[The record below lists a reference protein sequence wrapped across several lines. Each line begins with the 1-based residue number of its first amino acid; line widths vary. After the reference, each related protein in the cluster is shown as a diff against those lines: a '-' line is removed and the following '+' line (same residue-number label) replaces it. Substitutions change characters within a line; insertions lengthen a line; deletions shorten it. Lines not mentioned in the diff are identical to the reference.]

1 MAISNTSIL
10 IKRSSANT
18 NPTTLK
24 SGELAYS
31 YLSNTLYF
39 GTVGGNGTMNVGGQ
53 FYTSQVD
60 AATNLA
66 TPNTIVKRD
75 ASGNF
80 QGNVSGSSTTA
91 NALSAQTT
99 FQITG
104 GDITASSVNY
114 QGNTNVALNASLT
127 AVPGLSGSSVGSA
140 TSIPIITYG
149 ANGRILAV
157 SSATV
162 STSLTITDGTNSNTI
177 ASSISFI
184 HQGSGGITAT
194 VSANTVTFGTNNT
207 IMRTNTA
214 LGSVQVISTDV
225 TIAGNLII
233 NGTTTTVNTAT
244 VTTAD
249 SLIKL
254 ANNNTVGDIV
264 DIGFYGQSNTGS
276 SVQYHGLIREGSGG
290 TSAGNFYLFKNLPT
304 DPTSNTVAYASLLKA
319 NLIADLTL
327 ATGLPIST
335 GVSGLASGA
344 ATFLTTPTSANFS
357 SLLSDE
363 TGTAGTVVFS
373 NSPTLVTPTLGAAN
387 GTSLNVT
394 SGLITTGAWGG
405 TYTANGIVVDYVTG
419 LGRISVGS
427 SEGIQFYANTF
438 TTRTA
443 LLSIAANTALS
454 NAIWQGATVSVPY
467 GGTGATSFT
476 GGGIVVGGGTGALSI
491 LANSTFT
498 ATGTSGLQNN
508 TVTSV
513 TVDTY
518 GRTTAATYSQILGL
532 TVGQGGTGVSTF
544 TANGMIYGNGTGAM
558 QATVAAGTS
567 DQTWSNQILTVTN
580 AGIPTWS
587 TSLDGG
593 TF

>member
-18 NPTTLK
+18 NPVSLK

-39 GTVGGNGTMNVGGQ
+39 GTVNGAATVNIGGQ
-53 FYTSQVD
+53 FYTSQID
-60 AATNLA
+60 AATSLA
-66 TPNTIVKRD
+66 TANTIVKRD

-80 QGNVSGSSTTA
+80 QGNISGYSTTA

-99 FQITG
+99 FQISGT
-104 GDITASSVNY
+104 DITAAAQNY
-114 QGNTNVALNASLT
+114 QGNTNVILNAALN
-127 AVPGLSGSSVGSA
+127 AVPGLTAGSVGSD
-140 TSIPIITYG
+140 TSIPVITYG

-157 SSATV
+157 SSSAV
-162 STSLTITDGTNSNTI
+162 STSLTITDGTTSNVI
-177 ASSISFI
+177 ASGVPFI

-194 VSANTVTFGTNNT
+194 VSANTVTFGTNST

-214 LGSVQVISTDV
+214 LGSIQVISTDV

-233 NGTTTTVNTAT
+233 NGTTTTVNTST
-244 VTTAD
+244 VTTED

-254 ANNNTVGDIV
+254 ASNNNVGDIV

-373 NSPTLVTPTLGAAN
+373 NSPTLVTPVLGAAT

-405 TYTANGIVVDYVTG
+405 TYTADGIVVDYVTG
-419 LGRISVGS
+419 LGRISVGDS
-427 SEGIQFYANTF
+427 QGIQFYANTN

-454 NAIWQGATVSVPY
+454 NAIWQGATVSVLY
-467 GGTGATSFT
+467 GGTGTTSFT
-476 GGGIVVGGGTGALSI
+476 GGGIIVGNGTGALSS
-491 LANSTFT
+491 LANTTFT
-498 ATGTSGLQNN
+498 ATGTSGIQNN
-508 TVTSV
+508 TVTSI
-513 TVDTY
+513 TVDAY

-544 TANGMIYGNGTGAM
+544 TTNGIIYGNGTGAM
-558 QATVAAGTS
+558 QGSAAADTS

-580 AGIPTWS
+580 AGVPVWS
-587 TSLDGG
+587 TALDGG

>member
-177 ASSISFI
+177 ASGVSFI

>member
-157 SSATV
+157 SSAAV

-177 ASSISFI
+177 ASGVSFI

-319 NLIADLTL
+319 NLIADLTF

-357 SLLSDE
+357 ALLTNE
-363 TGTAGTVVFS
+363 TGTAGAVVFS

-491 LANSTFT
+491 LANTTFT

-508 TVTSV
+508 TVTSI

>member
-18 NPTTLK
+18 NPVSLK

-39 GTVGGNGTMNVGGQ
+39 GTVNGAATVNIGGQ

-60 AATNLA
+60 AATSLS

-75 ASGNF
+75 ENGNF
-80 QGNVSGSSTTA
+80 QANISGHSSTA
-91 NALSAQTT
+91 NSLVAQTT
-99 FQITG
+99 FQISGT
-104 GDITASSVNY
+104 DITAAAQNY
-114 QGNTNVALNASLT
+114 QGNTNVILNAALN
-127 AVPGLSGSSVGSA
+127 AVPGLTAGSVGSA
-140 TSIPIITYG
+140 TSIPVITYG

-157 SSATV
+157 SSSAV
-162 STSLTITDGTNSNTI
+162 STSLTITDGTNSNVI
-177 ASSISFI
+177 ASGVPFI

-194 VSANTVTFGTNNT
+194 VSANTVTFGTDST

-373 NSPTLVTPTLGAAN
+373 NSPTLVTPVLGAAT

-394 SGLITTGAWGG
+394 SGLVSSGAWGG
-405 TYTANGIVVDYVTG
+405 TFSDGIIVDYITG

-427 SEGIQFYANTF
+427 VDGIQFYANTN

-454 NAIWQGATVSVPY
+454 NAIWQGATVSVLY
-467 GGTGATSFT
+467 GGTGGTSFT
-476 GGGIVVGGGTGALSI
+476 GGGLIVGNGTGALSS
-491 LANSTFT
+491 LANTTFT

-508 TVTSV
+508 TVTSI
-513 TVDTY
+513 TVDAY

-544 TANGMIYGNGTGAM
+544 TTNGITYGNGTAAM
-558 QATVAAGTS
+558 GVTVAAGTT
-567 DQTWSNQILTVTN
+567 DQAWSNQILTVTN
-580 AGIPTWS
+580 AGVPVWS
-587 TSLDGG
+587 TALDGG

>member
-18 NPTTLK
+18 NPVSLK

-39 GTVGGNGTMNVGGQ
+39 GTVNGAATVNIGGQ

-60 AATNLA
+60 AATSLA
-66 TPNTIVKRD
+66 TANTIVKRD

-80 QGNVSGSSTTA
+80 QGNISGYSTTA

-99 FQITG
+99 FQISG
-104 GDITASSVNY
+104 SDITAAAQNY
-114 QGNTNVALNASLT
+114 QGNTNVILNAALN
-127 AVPGLSGSSVGSA
+127 AVPGLTAGSVGSA
-140 TSIPIITYG
+140 TSIPVITYG

-157 SSATV
+157 SSSAV
-162 STSLTITDGTNSNTI
+162 STSLTITDGTTSNVI
-177 ASSISFI
+177 ASGVPFI

-194 VSANTVTFGTNNT
+194 VSANTVTFGTDST

-373 NSPTLVTPTLGAAN
+373 NSPTLVTPVLGAAT

-394 SGLITTGAWGG
+394 SGLVSSGAWGG
-405 TYTANGIVVDYVTG
+405 TFSDGIIVDYITG

-427 SEGIQFYANTF
+427 VDSIQFYANTN

-467 GGTGATSFT
+467 GGTGGTSFT
-476 GGGIVVGGGTGALSI
+476 GGGLIVGNGTGALSS
-491 LANSTFT
+491 LANTTFT

-508 TVTSV
+508 TVTSI
-513 TVDTY
+513 TVDAY

-544 TANGMIYGNGTGAM
+544 TTNGITYGNGTAAM
-558 QATVAAGTS
+558 GVTVAAGTS

-580 AGIPTWS
+580 AGVPIWS
-587 TSLDGG
+587 TALDGG

>member
-18 NPTTLK
+18 NPVSLK

-39 GTVGGNGTMNVGGQ
+39 GTVNGAATVNIGGQ

-60 AATNLA
+60 AATSLA
-66 TPNTIVKRD
+66 TANTIVKRD

-80 QGNVSGSSTTA
+80 QGNISGYSTTA

-99 FQITG
+99 FQISG
-104 GDITASSVNY
+104 SDITAAAQNY
-114 QGNTNVALNASLT
+114 QGNTNVILNAALN
-127 AVPGLSGSSVGSA
+127 AVPGLTAGSVGSA
-140 TSIPIITYG
+140 TSIPVITYG

-157 SSATV
+157 SSSAV
-162 STSLTITDGTNSNTI
+162 STSLTITDGTTSNVI
-177 ASSISFI
+177 ASGVPFI

-194 VSANTVTFGTNNT
+194 VSANTVTFGTDST

-373 NSPTLVTPTLGAAN
+373 NSPTLVTPVLGAAT

-394 SGLITTGAWGG
+394 SGLVSSGAWGG
-405 TYTANGIVVDYVTG
+405 TFSDGIIVDYITG

-427 SEGIQFYANTF
+427 VDSIQFYANTN

-454 NAIWQGATVSVPY
+454 NAIWQGATISVLY
-467 GGTGATSFT
+467 GGTGGTSFT
-476 GGGIVVGGGTGALSI
+476 GGGLIVGNGTGALSS
-491 LANSTFT
+491 LANTTFT
-498 ATGTSGLQNN
+498 ATGTSGIQNN
-508 TVTSV
+508 TVTSI
-513 TVDTY
+513 TVDAY

-544 TANGMIYGNGTGAM
+544 TTNGITYGNGTAAM
-558 QATVAAGTS
+558 GVTVAAGTS

-580 AGIPTWS
+580 AGVPIWS
-587 TSLDGG
+587 TALDGG

>member
-10 IKRSSANT
+10 IKRSSAT
-18 NPTTLK
+18 ANPGTLK

-39 GTVGGNGTMNVGGQ
+39 GTVNGAATVNIGGQ

-60 AATNLA
+60 AATSLS

-80 QGNVSGSSTTA
+80 QGNISGYSTTA

-99 FQITG
+99 FEISGT
-104 GDITASSVNY
+104 DITAAAQNY
-114 QGNTNVALNASLT
+114 QGNTNVILNAALN
-127 AVPGLSGSSVGSA
+127 AVPGLTAGSVGSA
-140 TSIPIITYG
+140 TSIPVITYG

-157 SSATV
+157 SSSAV
-162 STSLTITDGTNSNTI
+162 STSLTITDGTTSNVI
-177 ASSISFI
+177 ASGVPFI

-194 VSANTVTFGTNNT
+194 VSANTVTFGTDST

-373 NSPTLVTPTLGAAN
+373 NSPTLVTPVLGAAT

-394 SGLITTGAWGG
+394 SGLVSSGAWGG
-405 TYTANGIVVDYVTG
+405 TFSDGIIVDYITG

-427 SEGIQFYANTF
+427 VDSIQFYANTN

-467 GGTGATSFT
+467 GGTGGTSFT
-476 GGGIVVGGGTGALSI
+476 GGGLIVGNGTGALSS
-491 LANSTFT
+491 LANTTFT

-508 TVTSV
+508 TVTSI
-513 TVDTY
+513 TVDAY

-544 TANGMIYGNGTGAM
+544 TTNGITYGNGTAAM
-558 QATVAAGTS
+558 GVTVAAGTS

-580 AGIPTWS
+580 AGVPIWS
-587 TSLDGG
+587 TALDGG

>member
-18 NPTTLK
+18 NPVSLK

-39 GTVGGNGTMNVGGQ
+39 GTVNGTATLNIGGQ

-60 AATNLA
+60 AATNLS

-75 ASGNF
+75 DNGNF
-80 QGNVSGSSTTA
+80 QANISGYATTA

-99 FQITG
+99 FQISGT
-104 GDITASSVNY
+104 DITASAQNY
-114 QGNTNVALNASLT
+114 QGNTNVILNAALN
-127 AVPGLSGSSVGSA
+127 AVPGLTAGSVGSA
-140 TSIPIITYG
+140 TSIPVITYG

-157 SSATV
+157 SSSAV
-162 STSLTITDGTNSNTI
+162 STSLTITDGTTSNVI
-177 ASSISFI
+177 ASGVPFI

-194 VSANTVTFGTNNT
+194 VSANTVTFGTNST

-373 NSPTLVTPTLGAAN
+373 NSPTLVTPVLGAAT

-394 SGLITTGAWGG
+394 SGLVSSGAWGG
-405 TYTANGIVVDYVTG
+405 TFSDGIIVDYITG

-427 SEGIQFYANTF
+427 VDGIQFYANTN

-467 GGTGATSFT
+467 GGTGGTSFT
-476 GGGIVVGGGTGALSI
+476 GGGLIVGNGTGALSS
-491 LANSTFT
+491 LANTTFT
-498 ATGTSGLQNN
+498 ATGTSGIQNN
-508 TVTSV
+508 TVTSI
-513 TVDTY
+513 TVDAY

-544 TANGMIYGNGTGAM
+544 TTNGITYGNGTAAM
-558 QATVAAGTS
+558 GVTVAAGTS

-580 AGIPTWS
+580 AGVPIWS
-587 TSLDGG
+587 TALDGG

>member
-177 ASSISFI
+177 ASGVSFI

-454 NAIWQGATVSVPY
+454 NAIWRGATVSVPY